1 MTTVNQIPDANI
13 TPSLPP
19 KIREAVEKVKAAKAV
34 WQEER
39 RKQTEAAAMTET
51 IRKRQ
56 EDTKTET
63 QALND
68 EWRNLFRENQGNMTP
83 RMKKLRAEIALGRET
98 LDEFEDLLAAQAAE
112 NEFLPWK
119 TADAANRYI
128 SEHNHLIETHAVW
141 LWNEF
146 MKEHGQKLIQ
156 ILGLLKMTLGRS
168 ASSVIGVVHTVND
181 PESVLKQF
189 ISEQLTTPA
198 LSCNVSSTDDI
209 ALPGISIY
217 ADDKAIQDAR
227 QSPSPAARSR
237 MLKQRDM
244 VKGGEKE

>member
-1 MTTVNQIPDANI
+1 MTTVNQIPDVNI

-19 KIREAVEKVKAAKAV
+19 KIREAVEKVKAAKAF

-128 SEHNHLIETHAVW
+128 SEHNRLIETHAVW

-168 ASSVIGVVHTVND
+168 ASSVIGVVHTGFV
-181 PESVLKQF
+181 E
-189 ISEQLTTPA
+189 
-198 LSCNVSSTDDI
+198 
-209 ALPGISIY
+209 
-217 ADDKAIQDAR
+217 
-227 QSPSPAARSR
+227 
-237 MLKQRDM
+237 
-244 VKGGEKE
+244 

>member
-83 RMKKLRAEIALGRET
+83 RMKKLRAEIAL
-98 LDEFEDLLAAQAAE
+98 
-112 NEFLPWK
+112 
-119 TADAANRYI
+119 DAKHWMSSKICWQLRPQKMNSCHGKLRMQQTNTSANI
-128 SEHNHLIETHAVW
+128 
-141 LWNEF
+141 
-146 MKEHGQKLIQ
+146 
-156 ILGLLKMTLGRS
+156 
-168 ASSVIGVVHTVND
+168 
-181 PESVLKQF
+181 
-189 ISEQLTTPA
+189 
-198 LSCNVSSTDDI
+198 I
-209 ALPGISIY
+209 A
-217 ADDKAIQDAR
+217 
-227 QSPSPAARSR
+227 
-237 MLKQRDM
+237 
-244 VKGGEKE
+244 